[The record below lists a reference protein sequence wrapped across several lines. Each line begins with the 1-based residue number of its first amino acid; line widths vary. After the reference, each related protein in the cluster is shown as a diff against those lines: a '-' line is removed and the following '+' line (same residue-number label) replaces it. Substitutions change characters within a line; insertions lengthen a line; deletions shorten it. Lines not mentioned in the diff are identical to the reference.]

1 MKTFKMLSF
10 DLIKDDE
17 ELNFPLIDGIVIN
30 QENSYKSWI
39 LEIFISKE
47 HIASFRELQTS
58 REVFDANVVI
68 SFPENEPAPFSVV
81 VSEIKEIGEKASVLM
96 KGTVKQVRIKYA
108 EQLLKKLLEKDLAKD
123 ELLKQ
128 FEKGLRER
136 PRLKES

>member
-47 HIASFRELQTS
+47 HIASFQELQTS
-58 REVFDANVVI
+58 GEVFDANVVI

-81 VSEIKEIGEKASVLM
+81 VSEIKEIGEKVSVLM
-96 KGTVKQVRIKYA
+96 KGKVKQVRIKYA
-108 EQLLKKLLEKDLAKD
+108 EQLLKKLLEKDLPKD
-123 ELLKQ
+123 ELLKR

>member
-1 MKTFKMLSF
+1 MLSF

-47 HIASFRELQTS
+47 HIASFQELQTS
-58 REVFDANVVI
+58 GEVFDANVVI

-81 VSEIKEIGEKASVLM
+81 VSEIKEIGEKVSVLM
-96 KGTVKQVRIKYA
+96 KGKVKQVRIKYA
-108 EQLLKKLLEKDLAKD
+108 EQLLKKLLEKDLPKD
-123 ELLKQ
+123 ELLKR

-136 PRLKES
+136 PRLKG

>member
-47 HIASFRELQTS
+47 HIASFQELQTS
-58 REVFDANVVI
+58 GEVFDANVVI

-81 VSEIKEIGEKASVLM
+81 VSEIKEIGEKVSVLM
-96 KGTVKQVRIKYA
+96 KGKVKQVRIKYA
-108 EQLLKKLLEKDLAKD
+108 EQLLKKLLEKDLPKD
-123 ELLKQ
+123 ELLKR

-136 PRLKES
+136 PRLKG

>member
-47 HIASFRELQTS
+47 HIASFQELQTS
-58 REVFDANVVI
+58 GEVFDANVVI

-96 KGTVKQVRIKYA
+96 KGKVKQVRIKYA
-108 EQLLKKLLEKDLAKD
+108 EQLLKKLLEKDLQKD

-136 PRLKES
+136 PRLKG

>member
-47 HIASFRELQTS
+47 HIASFQELQTS
-58 REVFDANVVI
+58 GEVFDANVVI

-81 VSEIKEIGEKASVLM
+81 VSEIKEIGEKVSVLM
-96 KGTVKQVRIKYA
+96 KGKVKQVRIKYA
-108 EQLLKKLLEKDLAKD
+108 EQLLKKLLEK
-123 ELLKQ
+123 
-128 FEKGLRER
+128 
-136 PRLKES
+136 

>member
-10 DLIKDDE
+10 DLIRDDE
-17 ELNFPLIDGIVIN
+17 ERNFPLIDGIVIN

-47 HIASFRELQTS
+47 HIASFQELQTS
-58 REVFDANVVI
+58 GEVFDANVVI

-81 VSEIKEIGEKASVLM
+81 VSEIKEIGEKVSVLM
-96 KGTVKQVRIKYA
+96 KGKVKQVRIKYA
-108 EQLLKKLLEKDLAKD
+108 EQLLKKLLEKDLPKE
-123 ELLKQ
+123 ELLKR

-136 PRLKES
+136 PRLKG

>member
-47 HIASFRELQTS
+47 HIASFQELQTS
-58 REVFDANVVI
+58 GEVFDANVVI

-81 VSEIKEIGEKASVLM
+81 VSEIKEIGEKVSVLM
-96 KGTVKQVRIKYA
+96 KGKVKQVRIKYA
-108 EQLLKKLLEKDLAKD
+108 EQLLKKLLEKDLPKE
-123 ELLKQ
+123 ELLKR

-136 PRLKES
+136 PRLKG